1 MGRYGALG
9 EQFMNIEDSS
19 RYLLVD
25 VISINLGAK
34 HKRVN

>member
-1 MGRYGALG
+1 MGRYVALG

-25 VISINLGAK
+25 LTSINLGTK
-34 HKRVN
+34 YKRVN

>member
-1 MGRYGALG
+1 MGRYVALG
-9 EQFMNIEDSS
+9 EQFVNIEDSS

-25 VISINLGAK
+25 LTSINLGIK